1 MEVTM
6 GKCTRTEHKS
16 NINTNIAKT
25 LVLHR
30 IWNGYTQSK
39 IAECIHVTFQ
49 QIQKYE
55 KCINRI
61 PADHLIDI
69 CKQKRW
75 DISLFINDHPEI
87 IFGEWINNVDQ
98 MTEDSPY
105 PLRID
110 QINRS
115 WEKIDNVGKHNY
127 LTREVNPRYKQIMQ
141 EGV

>member
-1 MEVTM
+1 M

-87 IFGEWINNVDQ
+87 VFGEWINNVDQ

-110 QINRS
+110 QINRA

-127 LTREVNPRYKQIMQ
+127 LTRQTNPKYKTLLNQMR
-141 EGV
+141 GD

>member
-39 IAECIHVTFQ
+39 IAECIQVTFQ

-87 IFGEWINNVDQ
+87 VFGEWINNVDQ

-110 QINRS
+110 QINRA

>member
-1 MEVTM
+1 M

-87 IFGEWINNVDQ
+87 VFGEWINNVDQ

-110 QINRS
+110 QINRA

-127 LTREVNPRYKQIMQ
+127 LTRQTNPRYKTLVEQL
-141 EGV
+141 EGN

>member
-1 MEVTM
+1 M

-110 QINRS
+110 QINRA
-115 WEKIDNVGKHNY
+115 WEKIDNVGKINY
-127 LTREVNPRYKQIMQ
+127 LSRQKNPRYKQIMQ

>member
-1 MEVTM
+1 M

-39 IAECIHVTFQ
+39 IAECIQVTFQ

-87 IFGEWINNVDQ
+87 VFGEWINNVDQ

-110 QINRS
+110 QINRA

>member
-1 MEVTM
+1 M

-30 IWNGYTQSK
+30 IWNGYTQNK
-39 IAECIHVTFQ
+39 IAECIKVTFQ
-49 QIQKYE
+49 QVQKYE

-87 IFGEWINNVDQ
+87 VFGEWINNVDQ

-110 QINRS
+110 QINRA

>member
-1 MEVTM
+1 M

-16 NINTNIAKT
+16 NINTNIAKM

-30 IWNGYTQSK
+30 TWNRYTESK
-39 IAECIHVTFQ
+39 IAQCIEVTFQ

-87 IFGEWINNVDQ
+87 VFGEWINNVDQ

-110 QINRS
+110 QINRA

-127 LTREVNPRYKQIMQ
+127 LSREVNPRYKQIMQ

>member
-1 MEVTM
+1 M

-39 IAECIHVTFQ
+39 IAECIQVTFQ

-87 IFGEWINNVDQ
+87 VFGEWINNVDQ

-110 QINRS
+110 QINRA

-141 EGV
+141 KGV

>member
-1 MEVTM
+1 M

-39 IAECIHVTFQ
+39 IAECIQVTFQ

-87 IFGEWINNVDQ
+87 VFGEWINNVDQ

-115 WEKIDNVGKHNY
+115 WEKIDNVGKINY
-127 LTREVNPRYKQIMQ
+127 LSRQKNPRYKQIMQ

>member
-1 MEVTM
+1 M

-87 IFGEWINNVDQ
+87 VFGEWINNVDQ

-110 QINRS
+110 QINRA

-127 LTREVNPRYKQIMQ
+127 LTRQTNPRYKTLIQQ
-141 EGV
+141 LEGN

>member
-1 MEVTM
+1 M

-87 IFGEWINNVDQ
+87 VYGEGINNVDQ

-110 QINRS
+110 QINRA

-127 LTREVNPRYKQIMQ
+127 LSREVNPRYKQIMQ

>member
-1 MEVTM
+1 M

-30 IWNGYTQSK
+30 IWNGYTQSR

-87 IFGEWINNVDQ
+87 IFGEWINNMDQ
-98 MTEDSPY
+98 ITEDSPY

-110 QINRS
+110 QINRA

-127 LTREVNPRYKQIMQ
+127 LSREVNSRYKQLMQ

>member
-1 MEVTM
+1 M

-16 NINTNIAKT
+16 NINTNIAKM

-87 IFGEWINNVDQ
+87 VFGEWIKNVDQ
-98 MTEDSPY
+98 MTKDSPY

-110 QINRS
+110 QINRA

>member
-1 MEVTM
+1 M

-30 IWNGYTQSK
+30 IWNGYTQNK
-39 IAECIHVTFQ
+39 IAECIKVTFQ
-49 QIQKYE
+49 QVQKYE

-87 IFGEWINNVDQ
+87 VFGEWINNVDQ

>member
-1 MEVTM
+1 M

-16 NINTNIAKT
+16 NINTNIAKI

-87 IFGEWINNVDQ
+87 VFGEWINNVDQ

-110 QINRS
+110 QINRA
-115 WEKIDNVGKHNY
+115 WEKIDDVGKHNY